1 MEKQDLSKIESHIQ
15 KIRTAHAALADT
27 SDLDNLWQII
37 HRPGWTTPAQAGF
50 LIAALESMDSQTAQ
64 MAALW
69 QSVFSA
75 AGLVSTGLAA
85 GV

>member
-27 SDLDNLWQII
+27 GELDNLWQII
-37 HRPGWTTPAQAGF
+37 HGHGWTTPAEAGF
-50 LIAALESMDSQTAQ
+50 LIAALESIDSQTAQ
-64 MAALW
+64 LAALR

-75 AGLVSTGLAA
+75 AGLVNTGLAA
-85 GV
+85 GA